1 MGINA
6 SVSMSEVLDG
16 GSQTILLAELRAGV
30 VTEDERGVW
39 AMANTA
45 SALWAH
51 GGVNSDAFGPNSP
64 MDAGDDCAGCSKAQA
79 AFGGAQALAR
89 RGMGCWGGDAAGSQQ
104 GARSMHENGV
114 HAGFADGSV
123 RFINEQV
130 QTRPST
136 DGNLAVWD
144 RLNASADGQIL
155 PPNAF

>member
-6 SVSMSEVLDG
+6 SISMSEMTDG

-30 VTEDERGVW
+30 VEEDERGVW

-45 SALWAH
+45 SALWGH

-64 MDAGDDCAGCSKAQA
+64 MDAGDDCAGCSRAQA
-79 AFGGAQALAR
+79 AFGGAEALAR
-89 RGMGCWGGDAAGSQQ
+89 AGMGCWGGDASGSQQ
-104 GARSMHENGV
+104 GTRSMHENGV
-114 HAGFADGSV
+114 HACFGDGSV

-130 QTRPST
+130 QSRPST
-136 DGNLAVWD
+136 DSNLAVWD

-155 PPNAF
+155 RPDSF